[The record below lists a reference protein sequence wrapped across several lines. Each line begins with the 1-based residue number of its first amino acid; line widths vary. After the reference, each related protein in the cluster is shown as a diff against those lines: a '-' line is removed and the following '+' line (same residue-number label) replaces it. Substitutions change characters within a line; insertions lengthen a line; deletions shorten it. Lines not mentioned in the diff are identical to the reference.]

1 MRTLRHGRAQ
11 QVARRQVAQAVLLL
25 NDGRL
30 PKGGHAR
37 CCWDALRCAPGGR
50 LQRRCTPGG
59 GGRREV
65 DGGGRHL
72 RALAAAGRA
81 DEDDVLAGR
90 HLHPTLELGQ
100 QVQRVHT
107 LPRRRVELAHTSAGP
122 QARWALVHQPS
133 PACSDGRGRACE
145 ARPQGHTRPTGCGAA
160 LQARGGWAHLQ
171 SLSSR
176 HVGET
181 GAGDC
186 HTPSALRRRERARAL
201 RDRRHGRGCACGR
214 RPVRGLS
221 QGWLCDSGCACRAL
235 HRPSDRSGGGSYK
248 IR

>member
-1 MRTLRHGRAQ
+1 MRCGA
-11 QVARRQVAQAVLLL
+11 
-25 NDGRL
+25 
-30 PKGGHAR
+30 
-37 CCWDALRCAPGGR
+37 
-50 LQRRCTPGG
+50 RCTPGG

-122 QARWALVHQPS
+122 EARWALVHQPS